1 MTGAEIKAAE
11 QIANSQN
18 VWAILFI
25 LLFSG
30 VVLWFRQYI
39 KRREI
44 VDAEQQTRLDKIHEE
59 SRQEAK
65 EREKALLNII
75 ERQNDSL
82 ENINTTQVAIQSRI
96 EKLEGRFDTAIDL
109 RNRNFQELNIGRDKQ

>member
-1 MTGAEIKAAE
+1 MTGAELKAAE

-18 VWAILFI
+18 AWAILFI

-30 VVLWFRQYI
+30 CIIWFRQYS
-39 KRREI
+39 KRQETLH
-44 VDAEQQTRLDKIHEE
+44 AEQQARLDKIHEE

-65 EREKALLNII
+65 EREKALLMII

-82 ENINTTQVAIQSRI
+82 ENINNTQVAIQSRI
-96 EKLEGRFDTAIDL
+96 EKLEDRFDTAIDL
-109 RNRNFQELNIGRDKQ
+109 RNRNFQELKIGRDK